1 MRKSIKLTAVGL
13 IAVMMLSGCTT
24 TGIGN
29 KELAGT
35 AVGAGIGGLL
45 GSMVGGG
52 VGKMVGVGLGV
63 AVGGLVG
70 NLIGRELDGADKIQ
84 ADAAQLKAL
93 NSAQINQTQMWS
105 NVENGNSGEFT
116 VTREANRGNQLCRE
130 FTQKIQIGG
139 KKEEGVGNACRQ
151 ADGSWKMVS

>member
-13 IAVMMLSGCTT
+13 IAMMMLSGCTT
-24 TGIGN
+24 TGMGG
-29 KELAGT
+29 KEAGGT
-35 AVGAGIGGLL
+35 LIGAGIGGLL

-93 NSAQINQTQMWS
+93 NSAQINQPQMWT
-105 NVENGNSGEFT
+105 NLQNGNSGEFT
-116 VTREANRGNQLCRE
+116 VTREANQRGQLCRE

-139 KKEEGVGNACRQ
+139 KREEGVGNACRQ
-151 ADGSWKMVS
+151 SEGSWKMVS